1 MAGKLLYCIVLQFLL
16 VTSGCSSCSFENVT
30 ALYRFLLDDDRNVRM
45 IRPIFNQTKPVTV
58 DLSLFLHSLVNFD
71 DIHGL
76 LYIIASFGMFWV
88 DELKVWDEMHFGI
101 SKISFKGSDVWTP
114 DVRLVNQGGE
124 LLNVRCT
131 SPEDEV
137 TYDNKGN
144 AYCFLA
150 HQFIISCSPNM
161 FRFPFD
167 EHSCSL
173 QFLAKATQLE
183 VMFNSAELD
192 AEINFDDTFLQW
204 KMTPLNSE
212 ISTTGKVS
220 ISKVTYYVLLQRNPY
235 FILINVIFP
244 NCVLGCVHLLVFFL
258 PIESGERI
266 GYSITIYL
274 ALVVFMSNISS
285 MVPQTSNPISVFNV
299 MLFSQLFISSCI
311 MASVIFISRLYH
323 ADRRENVSTLL
334 RKMFLRKKN
343 GKVHEVETSNL
354 NPWNDIGKALDKMM
368 FYIFLFCM
376 CTEVLIMFL
385 LLKYG

>member
-1 MAGKLLYCIVLQFLL
+1 M
-16 VTSGCSSCSFENVT
+16 
-30 ALYRFLLDDDRNVRM
+30 
-45 IRPIFNQTKPVTV
+45 
-58 DLSLFLHSLVNFD
+58 
-71 DIHGL
+71 

-88 DELKVWDEMHFGI
+88 DELKVWDKTHFGI

-131 SPEDEV
+131 SSEDEV
-137 TYDNKGN
+137 TYDNQGN

-150 HQFIISCSPNM
+150 HQFVVSCSPDM

-173 QFLAKATQLE
+173 QFLAKATKSE
-183 VMFNSAELD
+183 ITFTSAKIEAD
-192 AEINFDDTFLQW
+192 INFEDSFLQW
-204 KMTPLNSE
+204 KMMPLNSE
-212 ISTTGKVS
+212 ISTTGEVP

-244 NCVLGCVHLLVFFL
+244 NCILGCVHLLVFFL

-285 MVPQTSNPISVFNV
+285 MLPQTSNPISVFNV
-299 MLFSQLFISSCI
+299 MLFGQLFISSCI
-311 MASVIFISRLYH
+311 MAAVILISRLYYS
-323 ADRRENVSTLL
+323 DQRENVSNIL
-334 RKMFLRKKN
+334 RKMFLRKKK
-343 GKVHEVETSNL
+343 GKIHQEETSGF
-354 NPWNDIGKALDKMM
+354 NPWNDIGKSLDKMM
-368 FYIFLFCM
+368 FYIFLLCM
-376 CTEVLIMFL
+376 CTEVLVVFIL
-385 LLKYG
+385 LRYG